1 MTKALLTFVLFLS
14 QMLVFGQEKLIKDL
28 DHDGI
33 KDTVYLSMNKKGST
47 IICQLSGRKFA
58 KIQSQPLDH
67 LDDNAGIKATKSG
80 FELSN
85 DWMRTGFKTQFR
97 YNKDTKKV
105 QMIGISR
112 YSYGGATHDGSGES
126 SLNLLT
132 HDYIGDWNY
141 FNPSANKGE
150 GKLVKIPT
158 IRTKM
163 KFKTI
168 NLETFDLG
176 IYDDYEAKC
185 NKLYEKHQNGRG
197 F

>member
-1 MTKALLTFVLFLS
+1 MAKALLTFVLFLS

-28 DHDGI
+28 DHDGV
-33 KDTVYLSMNKKGST
+33 KDTVYLSGKES
-47 IICQLSGRKFA
+47 IIVCRLSSQKFT
-58 KIQSQPLDH
+58 KIQSQALAN

-80 FELSN
+80 FELFN

-105 QMIGISR
+105 QLIGVSR

-141 FNPSANKGE
+141 FNPAANKGS

-163 KFKTI
+163 KFKTV
-168 NLETFDLG
+168 NLESFDLG
-176 IYDDYEAKC
+176 VYDDYEAKC
-185 NKLYEKHQNGRG
+185 TKLSEQHQSGRAL
-197 F
+197 